1 MIGRYQIAFARDRAA
16 GFPPMSRLR
25 ASVIV
30 VLVIAQALALTAG
43 TLLYYKPVR
52 NSSGVFASLDRTW
65 VVGILTGIL
74 AALMTVVLIRMV
86 QRGWRLTFEDMKAE
100 LGDEINEK
108 ARHLTV
114 TRDAVIFGLAR
125 LSESRDTNTGHHL
138 MRIKRYVDLLA
149 RRLRRET
156 RELRDFITEE
166 WIDDLCLSSALHDI
180 GKVSV
185 PDAILLKPGRLT
197 EDEFDQIKQHT
208 LVGGDCLKEIEQR
221 LTDCNFLMLAREVAY
236 AHHEWW
242 NGEGYPHGLKE
253 RAIPLS
259 ARIVALADVYDALTT
274 ERPYKPAMPHREA
287 VKLIRARRGT
297 QFEPLVVDAF
307 LAVEHEFD
315 RLRRELASEESPRVY
330 ADAA

>member
-1 MIGRYQIAFARDRAA
+1 MT
-16 GFPPMSRLR
+16 RLR
-25 ASVIV
+25 ASIV
-30 VLVIAQALALTAG
+30 VLLIVAQALALTAG
-43 TLLYYKPVR
+43 TLLYYKPVQDTAP
-52 NSSGVFASLDRTW
+52 GMLQALDRTW
-65 VVGILTGIL
+65 LVGILTGIL
-74 AALMTVVLIRMV
+74 AALITVVLIRMV
-86 QRGWRLTFEDMKAE
+86 QRGWRMTFEDMRTE
-100 LGDEINEK
+100 LSDEINEK

-197 EDEFDQIKQHT
+197 ESEFEQIKKHT

-221 LTDCNFLMLAREVAY
+221 LTDCNFLMLAREIAY

-242 NGEGYPHGLKE
+242 NGEGYPCGLKD

-287 VKLIRARRGT
+287 VKMIRSRRGS